1 MDLKSELTIPNA
13 LSVLRLLLVPV
24 FLVLLL
30 QQQNIAALLV
40 LVFASASDWFDG
52 FLARKLNQVTKLGA
66 RLDPAADR
74 LYIFATLIGLAVNG
88 NIPIWLAVVVIL
100 RDVMLAITYP
110 ILATHGYGPL
120 PVHFLGKAGTFALL
134 YAFPL
139 LLLADIFE
147 NLEQFI
153 LPVAWAFAFWG
164 IGLYWWAGAVYVR
177 QVIDLVTS
185 SKPESANVLPK
196 GDKR

>member
-1 MDLKSELTIPNA
+1 MDLRSELTIPNA

-24 FLVLLL
+24 FLILLL
-30 QQQNIAALLV
+30 QEQNVAALWV
-40 LVFASASDWFDG
+40 LIFASASDWFDG

-88 NIPIWLAVVVIL
+88 NIPVWLAVVVIL
-100 RDVMLAITYP
+100 RDVMLAVTYP

-139 LLLADIFE
+139 LLLADIFQ
-147 NLEQFI
+147 NSEQII
-153 LPVAWAFAFWG
+153 LPIAWAFAFWG

-177 QVIDLVTS
+177 QVIDLVTT
-185 SKPESANVLPK
+185 SKPESANLLAK
-196 GDKR
+196 GEK

>member
-1 MDLKSELTIPNA
+1 MQLKNELTIPNA

-30 QQQNIAALLV
+30 DEQNVAALLV
-40 LVFASASDWFDG
+40 LIFASASDWFDG

-88 NIPIWLAVVVIL
+88 NIPVWLAVVVIL

-110 ILATHGYGPL
+110 VLATHGYGPL

-139 LLLADIFE
+139 LLLADIFQ
-147 NLEQFI
+147 NIDHII
-153 LPVAWAFAFWG
+153 LPFAWAFAFWG

-177 QVIDLVTS
+177 QVINLVTS
-185 SKPESANVLPK
+185 SKPESANLFSK
-196 GDKR
+196 GEK

>member
-1 MDLKSELTIPNA
+1 MDLRSELTIPNA
-13 LSVLRLLLVPV
+13 LSILRLLLVPV
-24 FLVLLL
+24 FLILLL
-30 QQQNIAALLV
+30 QEQNVAALWV
-40 LVFASASDWFDG
+40 LIFASASDWFDG

-88 NIPIWLAVVVIL
+88 NIPVWLAVVVIL
-100 RDVMLAITYP
+100 RDVMLAATYP

-139 LLLADIFE
+139 LLLADIFQNSE
-147 NLEQFI
+147 HII
-153 LPVAWAFAFWG
+153 LPIAWAFAFWG

-177 QVIDLVTS
+177 QVIDLVTT
-185 SKPESANVLPK
+185 SKPESANLLAEGEK
-196 GDKR
+196 